1 MKNINTNGQKTDA
14 KNAENHQPSQKRK
27 KKKIEKPQLITNWN
41 AFVEKEANKCWQ
53 GCS

>member
-1 MKNINTNGQKTDA
+1 MVRKQMPKMLKIISHHRNV
-14 KNAENHQPSQKRK
+14 K